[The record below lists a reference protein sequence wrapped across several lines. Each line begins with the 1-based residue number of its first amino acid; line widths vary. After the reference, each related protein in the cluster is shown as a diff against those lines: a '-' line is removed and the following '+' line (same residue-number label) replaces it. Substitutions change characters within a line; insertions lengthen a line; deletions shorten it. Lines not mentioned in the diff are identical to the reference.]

1 MAILRYYFFIDHNM
15 PPKQSTMDELDKK
28 IDEKLS
34 SFKFDLVSDL
44 KK

>member
-1 MAILRYYFFIDHNM
+1 M
-15 PPKQSTMDELDKK
+15 PPQKYAMDELDKK